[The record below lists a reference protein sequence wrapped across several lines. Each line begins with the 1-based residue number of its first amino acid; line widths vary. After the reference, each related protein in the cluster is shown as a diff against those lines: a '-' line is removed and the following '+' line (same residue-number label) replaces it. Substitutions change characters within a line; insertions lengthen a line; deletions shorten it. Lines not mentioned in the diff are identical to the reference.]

1 MKKKTISRRSF
12 LKDAAKCGAAVS
24 AAGFIFPACASGGE
38 YDLVIAGGL
47 VFDGTGASPREADIG
62 ISGGVIR
69 SIGGTGRMNAKRTIE
84 ARGLA
89 VCPGFIDI
97 HTHTAEQLLV
107 NPKAESTVRQGVT
120 TVVGGNCGESSFPL
134 NDAMFDD
141 MRSGLR
147 TRYGLE
153 QDWKD
158 AAGFFRRLEK
168 NGTAVNYAS
177 LVGHGTV
184 RAGVVGYN
192 DRAATGA
199 ELDAMK
205 KLVAAAMDQG
215 AVGISTGLEY
225 SPGSFASTGEL
236 IELASVLALRG
247 GVYATHIRDEEDGV
261 LEALSEAIEIAAKSR
276 SRLQVS
282 HLKIGYPRNWPKFP
296 ALMAAFDRAAASGLR
311 IHADRYPYTAWGTGL
326 SMLFPLWAR
335 EGRTEALL
343 GRLKDPGLQAKLERE
358 FLAKAGELGGW
369 DKVLISDLP
378 TDKNRELEGLTIL
391 EAARLKDRAPYELVR
406 RLLIEE
412 EGDVDMIAFATSEE
426 HLEALLSH
434 PLVGVGSDGTA
445 LAPYGPLAMGKP
457 HPRAYGTFPRV
468 LGKYVRE
475 RKLVPLA
482 EMIRKMTSFPADH
495 FGFERRGRIAVGH
508 AADITV
514 FDPERVADKATWTDP
529 AVYPEGIPYVM
540 VNGWPVID
548 GGEHTGELPGRVLR
562 RTRGGDVR

>member
-1 MKKKTISRRSF
+1 MKTISRRSF

-24 AAGFIFPACASGGE
+24 ATGFLFPSWTSGGG
-38 YDLVIAGGL
+38 YDLVIAGGS
-47 VFDGTGASPREADIG
+47 VFDGTGAPPRETDIG

-69 SIGGTGRMNAKRTIE
+69 ALGKIGRENAKRTIE
-84 ARGLA
+84 AEGLA
-89 VCPGFIDI
+89 VCPGFIDV

-120 TVVGGNCGESSFPL
+120 TVVGGNCGESPFPL
-134 NDAMFDD
+134 NDAMFEE

-158 AAGFFRRLEK
+158 AGGFFRRLEK
-168 NGTAVNYAS
+168 TGTAVNYAS
-177 LVGHGTV
+177 LVGHGTL

-192 DRAATGA
+192 DRAATA
-199 ELDAMK
+199 PELESMK
-205 KLVAAAMDQG
+205 TLVAAAMDQG
-215 AVGISTGLEY
+215 AVGISSGLEY
-225 SPGSFASTGEL
+225 SPGSFASTGEI
-236 IELASVLALRG
+236 IELASVSALRG

-261 LEALSEAIEIAAKSR
+261 LEALSEAIRIAAESR

-296 ALMAAFDRAAASGLR
+296 ALMAAFDAAAASGLR
-311 IHADRYPYTAWGTGL
+311 VHADRYPYTAWGTGL

-335 EGRTEALL
+335 EGRTADLL
-343 GRLKDPGLQAKLERE
+343 GRLKDPGLQVKLEKE

-378 TDKNRELEGLTIL
+378 TDKNRELEGLNIQ
-391 EAARLKDRAPYELVR
+391 EAARLKDRTPYELVR
-406 RLLIEE
+406 SLLIEE
-412 EGDVDMIAFATSEE
+412 EGEVDMIAFATSEE

-434 PLVGVGSDGTA
+434 RLVGVGSDGTA
-445 LAPYGPLAMGKP
+445 LAPYGPLANGRP

-475 RKLVPLA
+475 KKLVPLA
-482 EMIRKMTSFPADH
+482 EMIRKMTSSPADH
-495 FGFERRGRIAVGH
+495 FGFNHRGRIAVGN

-514 FDPERVADKATWTDP
+514 FDPERVADKASWTEP
-529 AVYPEGIPYVM
+529 AVYPEGIPYVV
-540 VNGWPVID
+540 VNGRPVID
-548 GGEHTGELPGRVLR
+548 GGGHTGQLPGRVLR
-562 RTRGGDVR
+562 RTRGGDVT